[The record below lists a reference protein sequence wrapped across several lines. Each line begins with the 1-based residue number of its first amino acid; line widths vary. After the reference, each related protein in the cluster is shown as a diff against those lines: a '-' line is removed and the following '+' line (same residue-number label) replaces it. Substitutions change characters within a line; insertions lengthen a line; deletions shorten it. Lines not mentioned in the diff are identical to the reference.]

1 MRLDEATLCVLDF
14 ESTGVVSGFP
24 IEPWQVGVVMLCSG
38 RVDQHSLWES
48 LIRVEANRP
57 FNPHAPGRHAQL
69 RDLLAEAPTR
79 DDLFPLLKDRLS
91 SQARVAHN
99 CATERKMLRLM
110 APMHSFDPWID
121 TLKLAREA
129 WPGLPSYALED
140 LIESLQLA
148 PRIEALISGRSAH
161 DALYDAVASAVL
173 LERLCVEGWGE
184 LPLSQLVS

>member
-1 MRLDEATLCVLDF
+1 
-14 ESTGVVSGFP
+14 
-24 IEPWQVGVVMLCSG
+24 
-38 RVDQHSLWES
+38 
-48 LIRVEANRP
+48 
-57 FNPHAPGRHAQL
+57 
-69 RDLLAEAPTR
+69 
-79 DDLFPLLKDRLS
+79 
-91 SQARVAHN
+91 
-99 CATERKMLRLM
+99 MLRLM

-173 LERLCVEGWGE
+173 LERLCAEGWGD